1 MLHDA
6 AAFVR
11 PGLQKHQ
18 AAQDETRKTR
28 TALYLAFRFSLS
40 LLDFKD
46 RAKQTPMS
54 RRSYAMRRNA

>member
-40 LLDFKD
+40 LFDFKD

-54 RRSYAMRRNA
+54 R